1 MEVTDYSEWIIED
14 LKSQYK
20 KTIKDR
26 DTAELFSDRADLNKQ
41 ALLIMTEILKRR
53 KEENEWIF

>member
-1 MEVTDYSEWIIED
+1 MDVTDYSEWIIED

-41 ALLIMTEILKRR
+41 ALLIMGPGYMPNATQLILTA
-53 KEENEWIF
+53 

>member
-26 DTAELFSDRADLNKQ
+26 DTSELFSDRADLNKQ

-53 KEENEWIF
+53 KEENE